1 MQQQV
6 TLRELENFV
15 AVAENSS
22 MTHGAAA
29 VGISQPAMSGSIQ
42 SLERT
47 LGVSLLVRHRGH
59 GVSLTPEGA
68 QLIAEAREVL
78 SRAADITS
86 FMFDSGSDSVGRV
99 LLGSLVTVAPI
110 VVPAMVREF
119 TDRNPQIDVRLQ
131 TGTQDDLLAWL
142 RSGEIHAAITYDIEL
157 GNDLD
162 FLKLLD
168 AEPHALLPTGHALAT
183 AETVSLEELADEPYV
198 LLDLPI
204 SRQYLTSLFLAAD
217 VSLRPVA
224 RHTDLDLIRTLVGNG
239 FGFSVVNLLPAAA
252 TAQDGSRLAYVKLRT
267 SVKPVALGLVRRKG
281 GTQSRRLEEFVQFAL
296 TYHVLPSRRPD
307 AGNGSL

>member
-1 MQQQV
+1 MQQHV

-22 MTHGAAA
+22 MTQGAAA
-29 VGISQPAMSGSIQ
+29 IGISQPAMSGSIQ

-47 LGVSLLVRHRGH
+47 LGVTLLVRHRGH
-59 GVSLTPEGA
+59 GVSLTPEGS
-68 QLIAEAREVL
+68 QLVAEARELL

-86 FMFDSGSDSVGRV
+86 FMFDAGTDSVGRV

-119 TDRNPQIDVRLQ
+119 TNRNPQIDVRLR
-131 TGTQDDLLAWL
+131 TGAQDDLLTWL

-162 FLKLLD
+162 FLKLVD
-168 AEPHALLPTGHALAT
+168 AEPHALLPASHPFGG
-183 AETVSLEELADEPYV
+183 AETVSLEELAGEPYV

-239 FGFSVVNLLPAAA
+239 FGFSVVNLLPASA
-252 TAQDGSRLAYVKLRT
+252 TAQDGSGLAYVKLRT
-267 SVKPVALGLVRRKG
+267 AVKPVALGLVRRKG
-281 GTQSRRLEEFVQFAL
+281 GAQTRCVEEFVSFAR
-296 TYHVLPSRRPD
+296 TSNVLPSQRRC
-307 AGNGSL
+307 AGNGSP